1 MRIGIDVGGTNTDA
15 VLLDGDVVVGAVK
28 QPTTADVTGGVVNAL
43 TTLLEQVD
51 PGAAPPVIEAVMI
64 GTTHFTNAVVEARRL
79 TPTSCIRL
87 AAPATTA
94 LPPGTDW
101 PGHLRE
107 AAVFSSHVIGGGHEC
122 DGRPIAV
129 LDTAAL
135 RTIATEL
142 ADAGVGAIAV
152 TGVHSYIDGSQERQ
166 AEEILREVLPDA
178 DITLSHMFGRSGLL
192 ERENATVLNA
202 SLRHLARH
210 TIRSFEEA
218 VSSLGIAAPLF
229 LSQNDGTVMSAR
241 AATELPV
248 ATFASGPVNSMRGA
262 ALLSGLKDCMIVDI
276 GGTTADVGALQRGF
290 PREAAVAVDI
300 GGVRT
305 NFRMPDV
312 LSVGLGGGSRVHFGD
327 AGVTVGPDSVGFRLL
342 EDGLVFGGRTLTAS
356 DIAVAAN
363 RAAFGDRDAVR
374 HLTEE
379 QIEAA
384 LNEIDRLV
392 GAAIERMRTSPTE
405 LPTVVVGGGSVLVG
419 AALPGA
425 GDIVRPPHYGCANAV
440 GAAIA
445 QVGADIERVVSLD
458 GRSRHEVIEQASAE
472 AIERCV
478 AAGARP
484 ASVEVVDVDEVPVAY
499 VAGGTVRLRV
509 RAIGDLE
516 VTTHAS

>member
-152 TGVHSYIDGSQERQ
+152 TGVHSYIDGSQGARPRRSS
-166 AEEILREVLPDA
+166 AKCSPTPTSRSRTCSA
-178 DITLSHMFGRSGLL
+178 ARACSNGRT
-192 ERENATVLNA
+192 TVLNA

-218 VSSLGIAAPLF
+218 VSSLGIAATLPLTERR
-229 LSQNDGTVMSAR
+229 DG
-241 AATELPV
+241 
-248 ATFASGPVNSMRGA
+248 
-262 ALLSGLKDCMIVDI
+262 
-276 GGTTADVGALQRGF
+276 DVGAQ
-290 PREAAVAVDI
+290 PPSP
-300 GGVRT
+300 GGHVR
-305 NFRMPDV
+305 
-312 LSVGLGGGSRVHFGD
+312 LGTGQFD
-327 AGVTVGPDSVGFRLL
+327 AGQRCCRAS
-342 EDGLVFGGRTLTAS
+342 RTA
-356 DIAVAAN
+356 
-363 RAAFGDRDAVR
+363 
-374 HLTEE
+374 
-379 QIEAA
+379 
-384 LNEIDRLV
+384 
-392 GAAIERMRTSPTE
+392 
-405 LPTVVVGGGSVLVG
+405 
-419 AALPGA
+419 
-425 GDIVRPPHYGCANAV
+425 
-440 GAAIA
+440 
-445 QVGADIERVVSLD
+445 
-458 GRSRHEVIEQASAE
+458 
-472 AIERCV
+472 
-478 AAGARP
+478 
-484 ASVEVVDVDEVPVAY
+484 
-499 VAGGTVRLRV
+499 
-509 RAIGDLE
+509 
-516 VTTHAS
+516 